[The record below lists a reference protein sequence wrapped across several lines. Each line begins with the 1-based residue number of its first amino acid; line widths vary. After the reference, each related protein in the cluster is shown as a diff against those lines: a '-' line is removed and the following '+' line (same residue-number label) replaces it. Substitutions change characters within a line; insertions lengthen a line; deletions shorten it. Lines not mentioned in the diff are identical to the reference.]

1 MRERIQINNAPLS
14 EVQFAQYFF
23 ETWDRLEE
31 SARKE
36 GLPTDRTC
44 KPVYFRFLTLM
55 AFHAYLSEGVDAV
68 VLECGIGG
76 EHDSTNIIEKP
87 VVCGITT
94 LGIDHVAMLGGTL
107 PEIAWHKAG
116 IMKAGA
122 PAYTVQQGEEA
133 MPVLFKRAEERNTTL
148 TIASRNPEVE
158 KVKLGL
164 AADFQ
169 ITNASLAVAVAA
181 DFLRQRG
188 VKEIPT
194 WGSFELI
201 PEPFKTGLQT
211 VRWGG
216 RCETRIEGN
225 ITYHIDG
232 GHTLE
237 SIEES
242 GKWFASAIGDEDN
255 SQQSIAQTTRI
266 LLFNQQTR
274 DAPALARALHS
285 TLATALST
293 SNPFTHAFF
302 STNVTYK
309 ESGYRPDLVSMNTN
323 ASDVAM
329 LSVQNGLAETWAE
342 VDGQKANTRVFA
354 TIEEAVAAIEDVARK
369 SKVEVLVTGSLHLVG
384 GFLEILES
392 RNN

>member
-1 MRERIQINNAPLS
+1 
-14 EVQFAQYFF
+14 
-23 ETWDRLEE
+23 
-31 SARKE
+31 
-36 GLPTDRTC
+36 
-44 KPVYFRFLTLM
+44 M
-55 AFHAYLSEGVDAV
+55 AFHTYLSEGVDAV

-87 VVCGITT
+87 AVCGITT

-107 PEIAWHKAG
+107 GEIAWHKAG
-116 IMKAGA
+116 IMKSGT
-122 PAYTVQQGEEA
+122 PAFTVQQGDEA
-133 MPVLFKRAEERNTTL
+133 MPVLFKRAEEKGATL
-148 TIASRNPEVE
+148 AVAKRNPEVE

-181 DFLRQRG
+181 EFLRQRG
-188 VKEIPT
+188 VNDVPNP
-194 WGSFELI
+194 GSSELL
-201 PEPFKTGLQT
+201 PAAFKAGLQT
-211 VRWGG
+211 VKWGG

-225 ITYHIDG
+225 IIYRIDG
-232 GHTLE
+232 GHTLA

-242 GKWFASAIGDEDN
+242 GKWFASAISDDGASNDSLE
-255 SQQSIAQTTRI
+255 QTTRV

-285 TLATALST
+285 TLATALAT

-323 ASDVAM
+323 ASDVAK
-329 LSVQNGLAETWAE
+329 LSVQNGLAETWAQ
-342 VDGQKANTRVFA
+342 VDDQKTDTRVFA
-354 TIEEAVAAIEDVARK
+354 TIEEAVAAIEDLAK
-369 SKVEVLVTGSLHLVG
+369 GGKVEVLVTGSLHLVG

-392 RNN
+392 KKN